1 MDNDAIIQAYIADQE
16 RRKQIQ
22 ILQLRN
28 DLNTFTLKELKK
40 EIIKMKADKLAV
52 PKMSREQ
59 LVN

>member
-52 PKMSREQ
+52 PKMNREQ